1 MSSVEHPRFYDVYMS
16 GILLAQGEDYSASR
30 TKIPQ
35 VGARTAIPASET
47 SYILGKRI
55 ERSILAGM
63 LYFRQAKWSKIEQPV
78 AQSAGIAIKNLYE
91 KGPKISIFQEKAP
104 AP

>member
-1 MSSVEHPRFYDVYMS
+1 
-16 GILLAQGEDYSASR
+16 
-30 TKIPQ
+30 
-35 VGARTAIPASET
+35 
-47 SYILGKRI
+47 
-55 ERSILAGM
+55 M

-78 AQSAGIAIKNLYE
+78 AQSAGITIKNLYE

>member
-1 MSSVEHPRFYDVYMS
+1 
-16 GILLAQGEDYSASR
+16 
-30 TKIPQ
+30 
-35 VGARTAIPASET
+35 
-47 SYILGKRI
+47 
-55 ERSILAGM
+55 M

-78 AQSAGIAIKNLYE
+78 AQSAGIAIKNPYE